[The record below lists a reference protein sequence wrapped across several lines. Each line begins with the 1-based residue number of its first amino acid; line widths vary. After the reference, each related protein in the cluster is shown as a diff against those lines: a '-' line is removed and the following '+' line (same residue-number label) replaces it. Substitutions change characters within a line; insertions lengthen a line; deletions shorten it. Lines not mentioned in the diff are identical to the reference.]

1 MPAHRLCRSVV
12 LGLSALSLWVA
23 TARADDKPKIAVL
36 GLEVQTTGGAPD
48 PESTKIAR
56 DLTDGLRRKAL
67 GGAGQYTMA
76 PQSERE
82 LIDEKLMASC
92 LDENA
97 KCMAQIG
104 AGLKADFLLYGR
116 IDKNTKDCGDGY
128 RVTLKLLDVAKA
140 AEVSPPSPAKSCIS
154 LATAKDNAKGWGEKT
169 YGKVVDNEST
179 STASNKDKDRDKD
192 RDKDITTTTVVTGP
206 SSPPKK
212 GNGWKTATYV
222 SLGLVVVAGTASGI
236 SALEVNS
243 VKQGDDCAI
252 PPMKQTKFA
261 CKHGDAL
268 STTSYVG
275 LGVAAGA
282 ALFTGV
288 AYYMS
293 SRSKEHASP
302 VAGKPRKK
310 QMVVTPVVTPDGGG
324 ATVQF
329 DW

>member
-1 MPAHRLCRSVV
+1 MPAHRLCRSAV
-12 LGLSALSLWVA
+12 LGLGALSLWVA

-67 GGAGQYTMA
+67 GGAGQYVMA
-76 PQSERE
+76 PNSERE

-92 LDENA
+92 LDENP

-104 AGLKADFLLYGR
+104 AGLKTDFLLYGR
-116 IDKNTKDCGDGY
+116 IDRNTKDCGDGY

-140 AEVSPPSPAKSCIS
+140 AEVSPPTPSKSCIA

-169 YGKVVDNEST
+169 YGKIIDNEST
-179 STASNKDKDRDKD
+179 TVTSKDKDKDKD
-192 RDKDITTTTVVTGP
+192 KDTTSTTVITGP
-206 SSPPKK
+206 SNPPKK
-212 GNGWKTATYV
+212 SNGWKTGTYV
-222 SLGLVVVAGTASGI
+222 SLGIVVVAGGAAGI
-236 SALEVNS
+236 SALELNS
-243 VKQGDDCAI
+243 VKQGDDCAASG
-252 PPMKQTKFA
+252 MKQTKFA

-293 SRSKEHASP
+293 SRSKEHATP
-302 VAGKPRKK
+302 IAGKPRKK